1 MVAVMAV
8 AGTWEKAA
16 ATVVVPVKSA
26 RKRHLVLF
34 LAQGVVSL
42 LCAEDEVVVVVVAE
56 GKEKAE
62 EKEKEEIGVDLD

>member
-42 LCAEDEVVVVVVAE
+42 LCAEEEEVVAE
-56 GKEKAE
+56 KEKAE